1 MTYLVTGATGFIGRF
16 LVERLLA
23 REGDIH
29 VLVRASS
36 VHKIDRLVAR
46 WAKTDPDAASRVRPV
61 IGDLSLPRLGIEQA
75 WIDEHAGGIDHVF
88 HLAAVYDMEADEEA
102 NRVANVGGTRAAVEV
117 ANALRAGCFHHTS
130 SVAAAG
136 LYRGTFTED
145 MFDEG
150 QDLDHPYHATKF
162 ESERIAREETTVPW
176 RVYRPAIVLGH
187 SRTGEM
193 DKLDGPYYFFKALAL
208 AANLPGLLPAIGPR
222 LGETNVVPVDFVAAA
237 MDHIAHAPGLD
248 GRAFHLVSPE
258 PQGSI
263 EVLNTF
269 ARAAGAP
276 QLTSVIPGG
285 VVPLALKLPGVKGTI
300 LPALGIP
307 EAALEYIDFSARFDT
322 ARTDV
327 ALAGS
332 GIAVPRLEDYAGV
345 LWRYWQQYID
355 GDGSE
360 TPQLAR
366 NPAENP
372 IRRPLRKANA
382 LAFSQVNK
390 VVDWHRLPLPL
401 ALLNLRAFRD
411 EMREANLYDPA
422 YVDPPPAANG
432 SGGGSANGS
441 AGVREIP
448 KHRTYD
454 GAMNDPAHPDMGK
467 AGVLFGR
474 NNPVGVSVP
483 ETPPRLMTPN
493 PRLVATS
500 LLARDTFKPA
510 TTLNA
515 LAAAWIQFQNHDW
528 FSHGDNS
535 PTGKMEVPLP
545 EGDTWNGQDT
555 MSVRTTADATQY
567 VNTVTHW
574 WDGSQIYGSS
584 EERCRELRTGERGT
598 LAVEDGR
605 LPNETKN
612 ALDGIDLTGFSDNY
626 WVGLSLLHTLFVK
639 EHNAIC
645 DYLAGHNPTWD
656 DERLFLI
663 ARLVNSALMAKIHT
677 VEWTPGILATPVL
690 KRGMNANWFGAL
702 PEWAKTRLPRIDPL
716 EGIFGIVGGEQEHH
730 AAPYA
735 ITEEF
740 ASVYRLHP
748 LIADDWTF
756 RSHRTGSVIREEE
769 FTNLQGRATRGVVDE
784 FGWSDLLYTF
794 GVSHPG
800 AITLHNHPRA
810 LMNLTRVNGD
820 VVDIGTIDILR
831 DRERGVLRYNDF
843 RQKIGKGRLK
853 AFSDITENQTWAS
866 EIRDIYDGDLD
877 AIDLQV
883 GLMAETPPKGF
894 GFSDTAFRIFILMA
908 SRRLKSDRFFTNDYT
923 PDVYTHEGIDWVARN
938 TMSSVLLRHHPELA
952 PALEGVENA
961 FGPWK
966 ALA

>member
-16 LVERLLA
+16 LVERLLQ

-36 VHKIDRLVAR
+36 VHKIDRLAQQ
-46 WAKTDPDAASRVRPV
+46 WAKTAPDAAGRIKPV
-61 IGDLSLPRLGIEQA
+61 IGDLSQPRLGIDDA
-75 WIDEHAGGIDHVF
+75 WIAEHAGAVAHVF
-88 HLAAVYDMEADEEA
+88 HLAAVYDMEADEES
-102 NRVANVGGTRAAVEV
+102 NRVANVGGTREAVKV
-117 ANALRAGCFHHTS
+117 ANALDAGHFHHTS

-136 LYRGTFTED
+136 LYRGEFTED

-150 QDLDHPYHATKF
+150 QPLDHPYHATKF
-162 ESERIAREETTVPW
+162 ESEKIAREETTVPW

-208 AANLPGLLPAIGPR
+208 AANLPGIMPAIGPR

-237 MDHIAHAPGLD
+237 MDHIAHIEGLD
-248 GRAFHLVSPE
+248 GQAFHLVSPE

-263 EVLNTF
+263 DVLNTF
-269 ARAAGAP
+269 ARAAGSP
-276 QLTSVIPGG
+276 QLTSVIPG
-285 VVPLALKLPGVKGTI
+285 VAVPLALKVPGVRSAI

-307 EAALEYIDFSARFDT
+307 DAALEYIDFTARFTT
-322 ARTDV
+322 AHTDA

-332 GIAVPRLEDYAGV
+332 GISVPPLEDYAPV
-345 LWRYWQQYID
+345 LWRYWEQYIN

-360 TPQLAR
+360 APQSAR
-366 NPAENP
+366 DPHEHP

-382 LAFSQVNK
+382 LAFGQVNK
-390 VVDWHRLPLPL
+390 LVEWHRLPLPL

-422 YVDPPPAANG
+422 FVDPPPNG
-432 SGGGSANGS
+432 TGGTD
-441 AGVREIP
+441 GVREIP

-454 GAMNDPAHPDMGK
+454 GEMNDPSHPEMGK

-483 ETPPRLMTPN
+483 ETLPRLMTPN
-493 PRLVATS
+493 PRVVATS
-500 LLARDTFKPA
+500 LLERDTFKPA

-535 PTGKMEVPLP
+535 PTGKMDVPLGP
-545 EGDTWNGQDT
+545 GDDWGGESMT
-555 MSVRTTADATQY
+555 VRTTADATQY

-584 EERCRELRTGERGT
+584 EERCRELRTGERGS
-598 LAVEDGR
+598 LIIEDGR
-605 LPNETKN
+605 LPNETKDG
-612 ALDGIDLTGFSDNY
+612 LDGIDLTGFSDNY
-626 WVGLSLLHTLFVK
+626 WVGLSLLHTLFAK

-645 DYLAGHNPTWD
+645 DYLAGHYPTWD

-702 PEWAKTRLPRIDPL
+702 PEWAKTRLPRVDAL
-716 EGIFGIVGGEQEHH
+716 EGVFGIVGGEQEHH

-748 LIADDWTF
+748 LIADDWSF
-756 RSHRTGSVIREEE
+756 RSHKTGALIREEE
-769 FTNLQGRATRGVVDE
+769 FTNLQGLKTRSVVDE
-784 FGWSDLLYTF
+784 LGWSDLMYTF

-810 LMNLTRVNGD
+810 LMDLTRVNGD
-820 VVDIGTIDILR
+820 RVDIGTIDILR

-843 RQKIGKGRLK
+843 RQKIGKTRLK
-853 AFSDITENQTWAS
+853 KFEDITANQTWAN

-877 AIDLQV
+877 AVDLQV

-923 PDVYTHEGIDWVARN
+923 PEVYTEQGIEWVARN
-938 TMSSVLLRHHPELA
+938 SMSSVLLRHHPELA
-952 PALEGVENA
+952 PALDGVENA

-966 ALA
+966 TLG

>member
-1 MTYLVTGATGFIGRF
+1 MSYFVTGATGFIGRF
-16 LVERLLA
+16 LVERLME

-29 VLVRASS
+29 VLVRSS
-36 VHKIDRLVAR
+36 SMSKLDKLAAQWGPGAQDRI
-46 WAKTDPDAASRVRPV
+46 KPV
-61 IGDLSLPRLGIEQA
+61 IGDLSQDRLGINDE
-75 WIDEHAGGIDHVF
+75 WIAEHAGTIDHVF
-88 HLAAVYDMEADEEA
+88 HLAAVYDMEADEER
-102 NRVANVGGTRAAVEV
+102 NQVANVGGTREAVAV
-117 ANALRAGCFHHTS
+117 ANALEAGCFHHVS

-136 LYRGTFTED
+136 QFRGEFTED

-150 QDLDHPYHATKF
+150 QPLSHPYHATKF
-162 ESERIAREETTVPW
+162 ASEQIAREQTSVPW

-187 SRTGEM
+187 SETGEM

-208 AANLPGLLPAIGPR
+208 AGRLPGVMPAIGPR
-222 LGETNVVPVDFVAAA
+222 LGETNVVPVDFVTAA
-237 MDHIAHAPGLD
+237 MDHIAHEEGLD
-248 GRAFHLVSPE
+248 GQAFHLVSPE
-258 PQGSI
+258 PQKSLD
-263 EVLNTF
+263 VLNTF
-269 ARAAGAP
+269 ARAAGSP
-276 QLTSVIPGG
+276 QLTG
-285 VVPLALKLPGVKGTI
+285 VLPKAAVPVALRVPGVKGML

-307 EAALEYIDFSARFDT
+307 DAALEFVDFTARFDT
-322 ARTDV
+322 THTAA

-332 GIAVPRLEDYAGV
+332 GISVPPLAEYADRLWA
-345 LWRYWQQYID
+345 YWEQYMV

-360 TPQLAR
+360 RAQPAR
-366 NPAENP
+366 DPGEFVL
-372 IRRPLRKANA
+372 RRPLRKANA
-382 LAFSQVNK
+382 AVFGQVNK
-390 VVDWHRLPLPL
+390 VVDWHKLPLPL
-401 ALLNLRAFRD
+401 GLLNLRAFRD
-411 EMREANLYDPA
+411 EMREANLYDPGLVA
-422 YVDPPPAANG
+422 AANG
-432 SGGGSANGS
+432 GNGS
-441 AGVREIP
+441 AAGVTEIP

-454 GAMNDPAHPDMGK
+454 GAMNDPAHPEMGK

-474 NNPVGVSVP
+474 NHPMGVSIP
-483 ETPPRLMTPN
+483 ETGERLMSPN

-500 LLARDTFKPA
+500 LLERREFQPA

-535 PTGKMEVPLP
+535 PEGKMYVDVP
-545 EGDTWNGQDT
+545 EGDPWQGEDGR
-555 MSVRTTADATQY
+555 MMVRTTADATQY

-584 EERCRELRTGERGT
+584 EERCRELRTGEGGK
-598 LAVEDGR
+598 LAMEDGR
-605 LPNETKN
+605 LPNETKEGL
-612 ALDGIDLTGFSDNY
+612 AGIDKTGFSDNY
-626 WVGLSLLHTLFVK
+626 WVGLSLLHTLFAK

-645 DYLAGHNPTWD
+645 GVLAGHYPTWD

-702 PEWAKTRLPRIDPL
+702 PEWAKTIVPRLDPL

-756 RSHRTGSVIREEE
+756 RSHKTGAVVKEEE
-769 FTNLQGRATRGVVDE
+769 FTNLQGAVTRSVVDE
-784 FGWSDLLYTF
+784 LGWSDLIYTF

-810 LMNLTRVNGD
+810 LMNLTRMNGD
-820 VVDIGTIDILR
+820 HVDIGTIDILR
-831 DRERGVLRYNDF
+831 DRERGVLRYNAF
-843 RQKIGKGRLK
+843 RQKLGRPALK
-853 AFSDITENQTWAS
+853 SFNDITDNAAWAA
-866 EIRDIYDGDLD
+866 EIEELYDGDLD
-877 AIDLQV
+877 AVDLQV

-923 PDVYTHEGIDWVARN
+923 PEVYTPEGLGWVASN

-961 FGPWK
+961 FGPWN
-966 ALA
+966 AVG

>member
-1 MTYLVTGATGFIGRF
+1 MTYLVTGGTGFIGRF
-16 LVERLLA
+16 LVERLA
-23 REGDIH
+23 QRDGDIH

-36 VHKIDRLVAR
+36 VHKLDRL
-46 WAKTDPDAASRVRPV
+46 AAQWKAPAGKIKPV
-61 IGDLSLPRLGIEQA
+61 VGDLSEPMLGIDPA
-75 WIDEHAGGIDHVF
+75 WIEEHTGKIEHVF

-102 NRVANVGGTRAAVEV
+102 NRVANVGGTREAVKV
-117 ANALRAGCFHHTS
+117 ANALEAGHFHHTS

-136 LYRGTFTED
+136 LYRGEFTED

-187 SRTGEM
+187 SQTGEM

-208 AANLPGLLPAIGPR
+208 AARLPGVMPAIGPR

-237 MDHIAHAPGLD
+237 MDHIAHEPGLD
-248 GRAFHLVSPE
+248 GQAFHLVSPE

-263 EVLNTF
+263 EVLNIF

-276 QLTSVIPGG
+276 TITSVLPK
-285 VVPLALKLPGVKGTI
+285 VSVPLALRVPGVKGV
-300 LPALGIP
+300 LLQQLGIP
-307 EAALEYIDFSARFDT
+307 DAALEYVDFTARFDT
-322 ARTDV
+322 TRTEA

-332 GIAVPRLEDYAGV
+332 GISVPPLESYAPT
-345 LWRYWQQYID
+345 LWRYWEQYID

-360 TPQLAR
+360 APAPAR
-366 NPAENP
+366 DPHENP

-382 LAFSQVNK
+382 TFFTQVNK
-390 VVDWHRLPLPL
+390 VVEWHRLPLPL

-422 YVDPPPAANG
+422 FSDPPPENGAAGKN
-432 SGGGSANGS
+432 
-441 AGVREIP
+441 GVREIP
-448 KHRTYD
+448 KFRTYD

-500 LLARDTFKPA
+500 LLERDEFKPA

-535 PTGKMEVPLP
+535 PTGRMEVTLP
-545 EGDTWNGQDT
+545 EGDTWDRSGR

-584 EERCRELRTGERGT
+584 EERCRELRTGEGGK
-598 LAVEDGR
+598 LAIEDGR
-605 LPNETKN
+605 LPNETKDG
-612 ALDGIDLTGFSDNY
+612 LDGIDLTGFSDNY
-626 WVGLSLLHTLFVK
+626 WVGLSLLHTLFAK

-645 DYLAGHNPTWD
+645 DHLASYYPTWD

-716 EGIFGIVGGEQEHH
+716 EGVFGIVGGEQEHH

-748 LIADDWTF
+748 LIADDWAF
-756 RSHRTGSVIREEE
+756 RSHRTGALIREEE
-769 FTNLQGRATRGVVDE
+769 FTNLQGRATRSVVDE
-784 FGWSDLLYTF
+784 FGWSDVLYTF
-794 GVSHPG
+794 GVSNPG

-820 VVDIGTIDILR
+820 RVDIGTIDILR
-831 DRERGVLRYNDF
+831 DRERGVLRYNAF
-843 RQKIGKGRLK
+843 RKKIGKGPLK
-853 AFSDITENQTWAS
+853 RFEDITENQTWAN

-938 TMSSVLLRHHPELA
+938 TMGSVLLRHHPELA

>member
-16 LVERLLA
+16 LVERLVA

-36 VHKIDRLVAR
+36 VHKIDKLAARLG
-46 WAKTDPDAASRVRPV
+46 PQAAGRIKPV
-61 IGDLSLPRLGIEQA
+61 VGDLSLPNLGIE
-75 WIDEHAGGIDHVF
+75 WSWVEEHTGTIDHVF

-102 NRVANVGGTRAAVEV
+102 NRVANVGGTREAVKV
-117 ANALRAGCFHHTS
+117 ANALRAGAFHHTS

-136 LYRGTFTED
+136 LYKGDFTED

-150 QDLDHPYHATKF
+150 QPLDHPYHATKF
-162 ESERIAREETTVPW
+162 ESEKIAREETTIPW

-187 SRTGEM
+187 SQTGEM

-208 AANLPGLLPAIGPR
+208 AAHLPGIMPAIGPR

-237 MDHIAHAPGLD
+237 MDHIAHVPGLD
-248 GRAFHLVSPE
+248 GHAFHLVSPE

-269 ARAAGAP
+269 ARAAGSP
-276 QLTSVIPGG
+276 QLTQVLPK
-285 VVPLALKLPGVKGTI
+285 VTVPLALKVPGVKGALLQT
-300 LPALGIP
+300 LGIP
-307 EAALEYIDFSARFDT
+307 DAALEYIDFSARFDT
-322 ARTDV
+322 ARTDA

-332 GIAVPRLEDYAGV
+332 GIAVPPLASYADV
-345 LWRYWQQYID
+345 LWRYWQVHID
-355 GDGSE
+355 GDG
-360 TPQLAR
+360 TDPAAGTTAR
-366 NPAENP
+366 DPNENP
-372 IRRPLRKANA
+372 IRRPLRKINSTI
-382 LAFSQVNK
+382 FGQVNK
-390 VVDWHRLPLPL
+390 VVEWHRLPLPL

-422 YVDPPPAANG
+422 YIDAAENG
-432 SGGGSANGS
+432 KAGQNG
-441 AGVREIP
+441 VQEIP
-448 KHRTYD
+448 KFRTYD

-467 AGVLFGR
+467 AGALFGR
-474 NNPVGVSVP
+474 NHPLGASVP

-493 PRLVATS
+493 PRVVARS
-500 LLARDTFKPA
+500 LLERDTFKPA
-510 TTLNA
+510 TTLNS

-535 PTGKMEVPLP
+535 PTGTMQVPLDP
-545 EGDTWNGQDT
+545 SDAWGGEH
-555 MSVRTTADATQY
+555 MVVRTTADATQY
-567 VNTVTHW
+567 INTVTHW

-584 EERCRELRTGERGT
+584 EEHCRQMRTGEGGKMI
-598 LAVEDGR
+598 VEDGR
-605 LPNETKN
+605 LPNETKEG
-612 ALDGIDLTGFSDNY
+612 LDGIDLTGFSDNY
-626 WVGLSLLHTLFVK
+626 WVGLSILHTLFVK
-639 EHNAIC
+639 EHNAIS
-645 DYLAGHNPTWD
+645 DYLAGHNPTWS
-656 DERLFLI
+656 DEKLFHI
-663 ARLVNSALMAKIHT
+663 ARLANSALMAKIHT

-748 LIADDWTF
+748 LIADEWSF
-756 RSHRTGSVIREEE
+756 RSHRTGALIREEE
-769 FTNLQGRATRGVVDE
+769 FTNIQGKATRSVVDE
-784 FGWSDLLYTF
+784 LGWSDLIYSF
-794 GVSHPG
+794 GTSHPG

-820 VVDIGTIDILR
+820 RVDIGTIDILR

-843 RQKIGKGRLK
+843 RQKLGRPALK
-853 AFSDITENQTWAS
+853 AFADITENPAWAA
-866 EIRDIYDGDLD
+866 EIEDIYGGDLN
-877 AIDLQV
+877 AVDLQV

-923 PDVYTHEGIDWVARN
+923 PEVYTHEGLDWVARN
-938 TMSSVLLRHHPELA
+938 TMGSVLLRHHPELA

-966 ALA
+966 DVG

>member
-16 LVERLLA
+16 LVERLLQ
-23 REGDIH
+23 RDGDVH
-29 VLVRASS
+29 VLVRSAS
-36 VHKIDRLVAR
+36 VHKLDALAPT
-46 WAKTDPDAASRVRPV
+46 WGPDAKDRIKPV
-61 IGDLSLPRLGIEQA
+61 IGDLSQPHLGISDA
-75 WIDEHAGGIDHVF
+75 WIAEHAGRIEHVF
-88 HLAAVYDMEADEEA
+88 HLAAVYDMEADEES
-102 NRVANVGGTRAAVEV
+102 NRVANVGGTREAVKV
-117 ANALRAGCFHHTS
+117 ANALGAGRLHHTS
-130 SVAAAG
+130 SVAVAG
-136 LYRGTFTED
+136 LYKGTFTED

-150 QDLDHPYHATKF
+150 QPLDHPYHATKF
-162 ESERIAREETTVPW
+162 ESERIVREESAVPW

-187 SRTGEM
+187 SKTGEM

-208 AANLPGLLPAIGPR
+208 AGRLPGVMPAIGPR
-222 LGETNVVPVDFVAAA
+222 LGQTNVVPVDFVAAA
-237 MDHIAHAPGLD
+237 MDHIAHQDGLD
-248 GRAFHLVSPE
+248 GQAFHLVDPE
-258 PQGSI
+258 GQGSM
-263 EVLNTF
+263 EVLNIF
-269 ARAAGAP
+269 AKAAGAP
-276 QLTSVIPGG
+276 QLTSVLPGLT
-285 VVPLALKLPGVKGTI
+285 VPLALRLPGVRGAV

-307 EAALEYIDFSARFDT
+307 DAALEYIDFTARFT
-322 ARTDV
+322 TEHTDA

-332 GIAVPRLEDYAGV
+332 GISVPPLEDYADV
-345 LWRYWQQYID
+345 LWAYWERHID

-360 TPQLAR
+360 KPQFAR
-366 NPAENP
+366 DPGENP

-382 LAFSQVNK
+382 AVFGQVNR
-390 VVDWHRLPLPL
+390 VVDWHKLPLPL

-411 EMREANLYDPA
+411 EMREANLYDPGLQE
-422 YVDPPPAANG
+422 AAAEGAAGRN
-432 SGGGSANGS
+432 
-441 AGVREIP
+441 GVREIP

-500 LLARDTFKPA
+500 LLERDTFKPA

-515 LAAAWIQFQNHDW
+515 LAGAWIQFQNHDW

-535 PTGKMEVPLP
+535 PEGKMYVDLP
-545 EGDTWNGQDT
+545 EGDDWDPARQQ
-555 MSVRTTADATQY
+555 MMVRTTADVTQY

-584 EERCRELRTGERGT
+584 EERCRELRTGEGGK
-598 LAVEDGR
+598 LAIQDGR
-605 LPNETKN
+605 LPNETKD

-626 WVGLSLLHTLFVK
+626 WVGLSLLHTLFAK

-645 DYLAGHNPTWD
+645 DYLAGHYPTWD

-756 RSHRTGSVIREEE
+756 RSHRTGAVIREEE
-769 FTNLQGRATRGVVDE
+769 FTNLQGKVTRDVVDE
-784 FGWSDLLYTF
+784 FGWSDLIYTF

-820 VVDIGTIDILR
+820 RVDIGTIDILR
-831 DRERGVLRYNDF
+831 DRERGVLRYNAF
-843 RQKIGKGRLK
+843 REKIGKGRLK
-853 AFSDITENQTWAS
+853 RFEDITENQVWAN

-923 PDVYTHEGIDWVARN
+923 PEVYTHQGLDWVARN
-938 TMSSVLLRHHPELA
+938 TMGSVLLRHHPELA

-966 ALA
+966 TLG

>member
-16 LVERLLA
+16 LVERLA
-23 REGDIH
+23 QRDGEIH
-29 VLVRASS
+29 VLVRPAS
-36 VHKIDRLVAR
+36 VHKLDALATR
-46 WAKTDPDAASRVRPV
+46 WAAGAPGAADRIKPV
-61 IGDLSLPRLGIEQA
+61 LGDLSLPNLGIEWS
-75 WIDEHAGGIDHVF
+75 WIEEHTGRIEHVF
-88 HLAAVYDMEADEEA
+88 HLAAVYDMEADEES
-102 NRVANVGGTRAAVEV
+102 NRVANVGGTREAVKV
-117 ANALRAGCFHHTS
+117 ANALRAGHFHHTS

-136 LYRGTFTED
+136 LYRGKFTED

-150 QDLDHPYHATKF
+150 QPLDHPYHATKF

-187 SRTGEM
+187 SQTGEM

-208 AANLPGLLPAIGPR
+208 AAHLPGIMPAIGPR

-237 MDHIAHAPGLD
+237 MDHIAHRDGLD
-248 GRAFHLVSPE
+248 GHAFHLVSPE

-263 EVLNTF
+263 EVLNIF
-269 ARAAGAP
+269 AKAAGAP
-276 QLTSVIPGG
+276 QLTSVLPKLA
-285 VVPLALKLPGVKGTI
+285 VPLALKVPGVRGAL
-300 LPALGIP
+300 LPTLGIP
-307 EAALEYIDFSARFDT
+307 DAALDYIDFTARFDT
-322 ARTDV
+322 TRADA

-332 GIAVPRLEDYAGV
+332 GISVPPLEDYADV
-345 LWRYWQQYID
+345 LWQYWEQYID
-355 GDGSE
+355 GDG
-360 TPQLAR
+360 TPAQAPGTTAR
-366 NPAENP
+366 DPHENP

-382 LAFSQVNK
+382 LAFSQVNR
-390 VVDWHRLPLPL
+390 VVDWHKLPLPL

-422 YVDPPPAANG
+422 HINTMEAEAAGHN
-432 SGGGSANGS
+432 
-441 AGVREIP
+441 GVREIP

-454 GAMNDPAHPDMGK
+454 GSMNDPAHPDMGK

-474 NNPVGVSVP
+474 NHPLGSAAP
-483 ETPPRLMTPN
+483 ETLPRLMQPN
-493 PRLVATS
+493 PRTVARS
-500 LLARDTFKPA
+500 LLERDSFKPA

-535 PTGKMEVPLP
+535 PTGRMDVPLP
-545 EGDTWNGQDT
+545 EGDPWGGES
-555 MSVRTTADATQY
+555 MMVRTTADATQY

-584 EERCRELRTGERGT
+584 EERCRTLRTGEGGR
-598 LAVEDGR
+598 LIVEDGR
-605 LPNETKN
+605 LPNETKDG
-612 ALDGIDLTGFSDNY
+612 LDGIDLTGFSDNY
-626 WVGLSLLHTLFVK
+626 WVGLSLLHTLFAK

-645 DYLAGHNPTWD
+645 GYLAAFYPTWD

-702 PEWAKTRLPRIDPL
+702 PEWAKSRLPRIDPL

-748 LIADDWTF
+748 LIADDWAF
-756 RSHRTGSVIREEE
+756 RSHRTGALIREEE
-769 FTNLQGRATRGVVDE
+769 FTNIQGRATRGVVDE
-784 FGWSDLLYTF
+784 LGWSDLLYTF

-820 VVDIGTIDILR
+820 RVDIGTIDILR

-843 RQKIGKGRLK
+843 RQKLGRSRLK
-853 AFSDITENQTWAS
+853 RFEDITENPIWAN

-877 AIDLQV
+877 AVDLQV

-923 PDVYTHEGIDWVARN
+923 PDVYTHEGLDWVARN
-938 TMSSVLLRHHPELA
+938 TMGSVLLRHHPELA
-952 PALEGVENA
+952 PALEGVPNA

>member
-1 MTYLVTGATGFIGRF
+1 MTYFVTGATGFIGRF
-16 LVERLLA
+16 LVERLL
-23 REGDIH
+23 RRDGDIH
-29 VLVRASS
+29 VLVRGSS
-36 VHKIDRLVAR
+36 LHKLDALQRTWGPESRDRI
-46 WAKTDPDAASRVRPV
+46 KPV
-61 IGDLSLPRLGIEQA
+61 IGDLALDNLGISDE
-75 WIDEHAGGIDHVF
+75 WIAEHTGKIEHLF
-88 HLAAVYDMEADEEA
+88 HLAAVYDMEADEER
-102 NRVANVGGTRAAVEV
+102 NRIANVGGTRAAVHV
-117 ANALRAGCFHHTS
+117 ANALRVGHLHHTS

-136 LYRGTFTED
+136 LYRGEFTED

-150 QDLDHPYHATKF
+150 QPLDHPYHATKF
-162 ESERIAREETTVPW
+162 ESERIAREESTVPW

-187 SRTGEM
+187 SQTGEM

-208 AANLPGLLPAIGPR
+208 AARLPGVMPAIGPR
-222 LGETNVVPVDFVAAA
+222 LGETNVVPVDFVTAA
-237 MDHIAHAPGLD
+237 MDHIAHQPGLD
-248 GRAFHLVSPE
+248 GQAFHLVNPE

-263 EVLNTF
+263 QVLNAF

-276 QLTSVIPGG
+276 QLTSILPKVA
-285 VVPLALKLPGVKGTI
+285 VPLALRVPGVRGAL
-300 LPALGIP
+300 LPTLGIP
-307 EAALEYIDFSARFDT
+307 DAALDYIDFTARFDT
-322 ARTDV
+322 THTDA

-332 GIAVPRLEDYAGV
+332 GISVPPLEDYAGV
-345 LWRYWQQYID
+345 LWKYWERYID
-355 GDGSE
+355 GDGGE
-360 TPQLAR
+360 APQPAR
-366 NPAENP
+366 DPNESP

-382 LAFSQVNK
+382 TVFNQVNK

-411 EMREANLYDPA
+411 EMREANLYAGAPPAPGDAATSDPA
-422 YVDPPPAANG
+422 GRN
-432 SGGGSANGS
+432 
-441 AGVREIP
+441 GVREIP

-454 GAMNDPAHPDMGK
+454 GAMNDPAHPEMGK

-474 NNPVGVSVP
+474 NNPVGASVP

-500 LLARDTFKPA
+500 LLERDTFKPA
-510 TTLNA
+510 KTLNA
-515 LAAAWIQFQNHDW
+515 LAGAWIQFQNHDW

-535 PTGKMEVPLP
+535 PEGKMHVDLP
-545 EGDTWNGQDT
+545 AGDTWGSGS
-555 MSVRTTADATQY
+555 MMVRTTADATQY

-584 EERCRELRTGERGT
+584 EERCRELRTGEGGK
-598 LAVEDGR
+598 LAVVDGR
-605 LPNETKN
+605 LPNETKEG
-612 ALDGIDLTGFSDNY
+612 LDGIDLTGFSDNY
-626 WVGLSLLHTLFVK
+626 WVGLSMLHTLFAR

-645 DYLAGHNPTWD
+645 DYLAGHYPTWD

-663 ARLVNSALMAKIHT
+663 ARLVNAALMAKIHT

-690 KRGMNANWFGAL
+690 ARGMNANWFGAL
-702 PEWAKTRLPRIDPL
+702 PEWAKTRLPRIDAL
-716 EGIFGIVGGEQEHH
+716 EGVFGIVGGQQEHH

-748 LIADDWTF
+748 LIADDWAF
-756 RSHRTGSVIREEE
+756 RSHRTGALIREEE
-769 FTNLQGRATRGVVDE
+769 FTNIQGKATRSVIDE
-784 FGWSDLLYTF
+784 FGWSDLFYTF
-794 GVSHPG
+794 GVAHPG

-820 VVDIGTIDILR
+820 RVDIGTIDILR

-843 RQKIGKGRLK
+843 RRRLGKAPLK
-853 AFSDITENQTWAS
+853 RFGDITENQTWAD
-866 EIRDIYDGDLD
+866 EIRDVYDGDLD

-923 PDVYTHEGIDWVARN
+923 PDVYTPEGIQWVARN
-938 TMSSVLLRHHPELA
+938 TMGSVLLRHHPELA
-952 PALEGVENA
+952 PALDGVQNA

-966 ALA
+966 TLG